1 MQPTDK
7 SGPPSV
13 SEPESTPA
21 AGPVVVSSDSLD
33 SLGGPASDPSD
44 PDAAMY
50 AAIAARPDWT
60 TKPAARAALAEL
72 SQGLTTGQ
80 DLLFWDVHRP
90 RDAKPSD
97 AAEHASIAVPH
108 QAAGQGAAGVELP
121 SRRLYVGPA
130 ADPRRV
136 ATVRSPGRNGPRRPS
151 AAGAE
156 VTLVSRC
163 GGAEGSAAEGR
174 LPALHGDGSRVRVVR
189 GAVATLVG
197 SLAVALGLLGLFGVP
212 ASGPAAPLD
221 ASVSAR
227 PSSDKQAGRAVP
239 RGADTEHASAHAAE
253 TAFVAAPAL
262 SRACLW
268 MPRSRCLPLRPRKS
282 SDPGRAL
289 RSRRD
294 RTFPRSR
301 TSEAG
306 SSGEETSPHF
316 FRHSEANAER
326 RGTELGGR
334 RVDVFAPRRERLS
347 VDRAPSRVAT
357 AAPSRE

>member
-253 TAFVAAPAL
+253 TAFVAAPAAL
-262 SRACLW
+262 GTAA
-268 MPRSRCLPLRPRKS
+268 PEAVRP
-282 SDPGRAL
+282 A
-289 RSRRD
+289 
-294 RTFPRSR
+294 
-301 TSEAG
+301 
-306 SSGEETSPHF
+306 
-316 FRHSEANAER
+316 
-326 RGTELGGR
+326 
-334 RVDVFAPRRERLS
+334 
-347 VDRAPSRVAT
+347 AT
-357 AAPSRE
+357 AAPAMVAAPAATQLGRGPVRSVVPLRRTVPSVAPAVPSVPVDAALPLPSPSSPQVVGPGEGAPVKTRPNLPEKPDF